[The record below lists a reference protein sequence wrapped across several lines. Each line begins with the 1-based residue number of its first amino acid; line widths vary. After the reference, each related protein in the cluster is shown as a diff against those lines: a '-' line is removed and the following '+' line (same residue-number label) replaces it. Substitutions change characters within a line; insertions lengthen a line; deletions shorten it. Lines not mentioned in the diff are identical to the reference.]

1 MKLHPIWEA
10 YPQIAAELEQVG
22 LLIDRSIR
30 LRNKEI
36 EAVLKDMLHSGGKMV
51 RPAYTLLFSTFG
63 PDHEPERAQALA
75 ASVELLHTATLI
87 HDDIIDDSPQ
97 RRGKT
102 TVQARYGKD
111 AAVYAGDYL
120 FTVSFRLVARYARS
134 TDQFEIN
141 TRGMERILMGE
152 LDQMNLRYK
161 QDMTIR
167 QYLTQISG
175 KTAQLFALACYAG
188 MLEGGSPEK
197 KARNAYYIGSHIGM
211 AFQILDDILD
221 YTQTADGL
229 GKPVLEDVKQGVY
242 TAPLLFAMQKDA
254 DSFIP
259 LLSKREQ
266 MTDEDTRKVQQL
278 VVALSGVEK
287 AQHLAEKYTEKA
299 MRRINRL
306 PDKSE
311 KETLR
316 KLTLQLLNRN
326 L

>member
-1 MKLHPIWEA
+1 
-10 YPQIAAELEQVG
+10 
-22 LLIDRSIR
+22 
-30 LRNKEI
+30 
-36 EAVLKDMLHSGGKMV
+36 
-51 RPAYTLLFSTFG
+51 
-63 PDHEPERAQALA
+63 LA

-175 KTAQLFALACYAG
+175 KTAQLFALA
-188 MLEGGSPEK
+188 
-197 KARNAYYIGSHIGM
+197 
-211 AFQILDDILD
+211 
-221 YTQTADGL
+221 
-229 GKPVLEDVKQGVY
+229 
-242 TAPLLFAMQKDA
+242 
-254 DSFIP
+254 
-259 LLSKREQ
+259 
-266 MTDEDTRKVQQL
+266 
-278 VVALSGVEK
+278 
-287 AQHLAEKYTEKA
+287 
-299 MRRINRL
+299 
-306 PDKSE
+306 
-311 KETLR
+311 
-316 KLTLQLLNRN
+316 
-326 L
+326 

>member
-1 MKLHPIWEA
+1 
-10 YPQIAAELEQVG
+10 
-22 LLIDRSIR
+22 
-30 LRNKEI
+30 
-36 EAVLKDMLHSGGKMV
+36 
-51 RPAYTLLFSTFG
+51 
-63 PDHEPERAQALA
+63 
-75 ASVELLHTATLI
+75 
-87 HDDIIDDSPQ
+87 
-97 RRGKT
+97 
-102 TVQARYGKD
+102 
-111 AAVYAGDYL
+111 
-120 FTVSFRLVARYARS
+120 
-134 TDQFEIN
+134 
-141 TRGMERILMGE
+141 
-152 LDQMNLRYK
+152 
-161 QDMTIR
+161 
-167 QYLTQISG
+167 
-175 KTAQLFALACYAG
+175 
-188 MLEGGSPEK
+188 
-197 KARNAYYIGSHIGM
+197 ARNAYYIGSHIGM

-278 VVALSGVEK
+278 VVALSRMEK